1 MGGAS
6 AAGATAAGA
15 SAAAGA
21 AGGSGRWVL
30 GPGASVF
37 AKEGRHAF
45 MPTGSSTGRCR
56 FALEV
61 AGPRPTRRFCDPT
74 ADGRVLPR
82 MQTSRI

>member
-1 MGGAS
+1 MGGAY

-21 AGGSGRWVL
+21 AGGSGCWVL

-37 AKEGRHAF
+37 AKEGRHVF

-61 AGPRPTRRFCDPT
+61 AGPRPM
-74 ADGRVLPR
+74 PR
-82 MQTSRI
+82 EGVPPAAGGG